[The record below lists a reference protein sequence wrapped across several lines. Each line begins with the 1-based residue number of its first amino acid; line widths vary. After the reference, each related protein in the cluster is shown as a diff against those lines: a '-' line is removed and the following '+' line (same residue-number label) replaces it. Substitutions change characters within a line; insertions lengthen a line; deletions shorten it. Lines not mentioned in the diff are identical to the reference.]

1 MSSGQRRLAAIMY
14 TDMVGYTALGQRNE
28 SLSLAMVEEQ
38 RSLIRPV
45 LARHGG
51 REVKTMGDACLV
63 EFQSAL
69 EAVRCAYDIQR
80 AIREY
85 NFSLSEERRIHLRVG
100 IHVGDVVDSQGDIS
114 GDAVNI
120 ASRIEPLADSDGVCI
135 TRQVYDQVQNKFELG
150 LSSAGLKP
158 LKNVSAPVEVFK
170 VVMPWSPG
178 RPVAS
183 ISLDRRRI
191 AVLPFV
197 NMSPDPNDEYFA
209 DGLTEE
215 LITTMSNI
223 AGLQVISRT
232 SAMQF
237 KRTSKTTGE
246 IARQLETGSV
256 LEGSVRK
263 AGDKVRVTVQ
273 LVDGNTD
280 IHVWASSYD
289 RQLQDVFAIQSD
301 IAARVVGSLKVR
313 LLPAEKARI
322 QTRETEN
329 VAAYEA
335 YLKGR
340 SLLREGTEKA
350 VRLAREQF
358 ELAIQEDEGYAK
370 AYAGKADS
378 MMALGDYLFAPIPV
392 ALEEAKRCVERALS
406 LDPDL
411 AEARV
416 SRANLMM
423 YDYRFAEAEEEYR
436 TVLEANPSYAS
447 GHHSYS
453 TCLQTL
459 GRSAE
464 ALSEVL
470 EAERLDPLSPSITL
484 SVIYRLSARGA
495 QEEVQKRVRKLEE
508 LDHEGALLD
517 EALMAN
523 AFTRRDWGAVLKH
536 LGRMIDRDPND
547 PYLDSDLAY
556 VYAVTGRREEALG
569 LVEKLKG
576 VPEDARVKGQLLA
589 FDYTG
594 LGDLDAAFRWLEY
607 AVSKK
612 ETFISWVRS
621 HPLFAPVRAD
631 PRFGELLRSAGL
643 PADAADSGGSMTG

>member
-1 MSSGQRRLAAIMY
+1 MY

-100 IHVGDVVDSQGDIS
+100 VHVGDVVDSQGDIS

-340 SLLREGTEKA
+340 SLLREGTERA

-423 YDYRFAEAEEEYR
+423 YDYRFAGAEEEYR

-523 AFTRRDWGAVLKH
+523 AFTRRDWDAVLKH

-643 PADAADSGGSMTG
+643 PADAADSGGSVTG